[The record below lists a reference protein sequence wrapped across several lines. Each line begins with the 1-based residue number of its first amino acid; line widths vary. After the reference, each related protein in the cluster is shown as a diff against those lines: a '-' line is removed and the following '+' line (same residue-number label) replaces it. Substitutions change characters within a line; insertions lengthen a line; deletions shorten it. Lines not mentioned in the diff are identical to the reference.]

1 MTIIGYLRAVEDTP
15 TGIGGAQDKGLSLGV
30 QRVAAPLREQVLDLL
45 RHAIVEHRL
54 KPGQRLIER
63 ELVEQIGVSRTT
75 IREVLRQLAA
85 EGLVATIPQRGAVVA
100 IPTAE
105 EADELYEVRAALES
119 LAARRFVERASD
131 SQVQAL
137 RAAFERLQD
146 VVAAGDDA
154 DVLAMLQAKDHF
166 YDVLLKGS
174 GNRSIHQILSGLTA
188 RVSVLRATSMS
199 QPGRALES
207 LEEVRQIVA
216 AVEARDADA
225 AARACARHVEM
236 AARTGRAASGVVAE

>member
-1 MTIIGYLRAVEDTP
+1 M
-15 TGIGGAQDKGLSLGV
+15 TGILYVRHVADTSIDLGGPDGKGLSLGV
-30 QRVAAPLREQVLDLL
+30 QRIAAPLREQVLDLL
-45 RHAIVEHRL
+45 RQAIVEHRL

-100 IPTAE
+100 TPTAE
-105 EADELYEVRAALES
+105 EALELYEVRAALES
-119 LAARRFVERASD
+119 LAARRFVEHASD

-137 RAAFERLQD
+137 RAAFGQVET
-146 VVAAGDDA
+146 VMSAGDDT
-154 DVLAMLQAKDHF
+154 DVLEMIQAKDLF

-174 GNRSIHQILSGLTA
+174 GNRAIHSILSGLTA

-199 QPGRALES
+199 QPGRALKSVDEI
-207 LEEVRQIVA
+207 RAIVD

-225 AARACARHVEM
+225 AAQAAAHHVQMASRA
-236 AARTGRAASGVVAE
+236 GQAASPAAPE

>member
-1 MTIIGYLRAVEDTP
+1 VSDTSI
-15 TGIGGAQDKGLSLGV
+15 GIGGPEDKGLSLGV

-45 RHAIVEHRL
+45 RQAIVEHRL

-100 IPTAE
+100 VPTAE
-105 EADELYEVRAALES
+105 EAAELYEVRAALES
-119 LAARRFVERASD
+119 LAARRFVERASE

-137 RAAFERLQD
+137 RAAFDEVER
-146 VVAAGDDA
+146 VMVAGDDA
-154 DVLAMLQAKDHF
+154 DTLAMIQAKDHF

-174 GNRSIHQILSGLTA
+174 GNRAIHQILSGLTA
-188 RVSVLRATSMS
+188 RVSVLRATSMA
-199 QPGRALES
+199 QPGRAVQS
-207 LEEVRQIVA
+207 LAEIEAIVD
-216 AVEARDADA
+216 AVERGDADA
-225 AARACARHVEM
+225 AARACAHHVEM
-236 AARTGRAASGVVAE
+236 AARAGQAASSE